1 LSGVTVPPFDLGTGG
16 LLLDAVRAVAVAGL
30 LSTFGSSR
38 FLLGRSRSAEERA
51 IRRVGWVSLGVAA
64 AGLIAWVVLES
75 ATLAG
80 WDQAFAALPEVLWN
94 TEFGHLAGWQVLG
107 LAIVAVGLACRFG
120 WLAAMAAGIAVVL
133 EAGRLHA
140 WAMQP
145 SLTPLL
151 VSEALHLLAAG
162 AWLGGLLPLR
172 IVVRGAPVD
181 EAIAASH
188 RFSRMATVAV
198 LVLAATAAWQAW
210 QLSGGWPGLAGTAF
224 GWMEIAKIALFLALL
239 ACAGVN
245 RFRFTPALAGADPAR
260 ARRGLGR
267 SITVET
273 GFGLLVVF
281 AAAVLTSLP
290 PGMHIQPV
298 WPFPMRPS
306 LTIVDADPGFRL
318 EVADA
323 VLAMVGALA
332 LIGLGIVVRW
342 IRWIAWLAAVVIAW
356 FALPHFDLLFV
367 EAYPTSFYRSPTGFA
382 ATSIADGAALYPQHC
397 ATCHG
402 AEGRGDGPA
411 ARGLRIPPA
420 DLTAEHLWAHS
431 DGEMFWWLSHGIV
444 SAEGEVAMPGFSG
457 TLSDDQIWHLI
468 DYVRANNAGL
478 TERTTG
484 AWTPPVQAP
493 GLNATCAEGR
503 TVTLAALRGKVVR
516 VVFGASSPPSLPPN
530 TGAATILLPPPDTP
544 APPEDCVARD
554 PAAARAYAIVTGS
567 RDRPP
572 AGTEILIDANGW
584 LRAVVTPGEEG
595 ELAAEIERIA
605 AAPLPPGAGGME
617 QMHHH

>member
-1 LSGVTVPPFDLGTGG
+1 VTLPPFDLGTGG

-30 LSTFGSSR
+30 LSAFGSLV
-38 FLLGRSRSAEERA
+38 FLLGQGRSSVERA
-51 IRRVGWVSLGVAA
+51 IRRLGWASLAVAA
-64 AGLIAWVVLES
+64 AGLIVWVVLES

-80 WDQAFAALPEVLWN
+80 WDRAFVALPEVLWS
-94 TEFGHLAGWQVLG
+94 TEFGHLAGWQG
-107 LAIVAVGLACRFG
+107 LALAVAAVTLACRLN
-120 WLAAMAAGIAVVL
+120 WLAATAAGIAVVL

-145 SLTPLL
+145 SITPLL

-172 IVVRGAPVD
+172 IVVRGSPLD
-181 EAIAASH
+181 EAIAASR

-198 LVLAATAAWQAW
+198 LALAGTAFWQGW
-210 QLSGGWPGLAGTAF
+210 VLSGGWPGLAGTAF
-224 GWMEIAKIALFLALL
+224 GWMELVKLVLFLALL
-239 ACAGVN
+239 ACAGFN
-245 RFRFTPALAGADPAR
+245 RFRFTPALAGAESAR
-260 ARRGLGR
+260 GRRALGR
-267 SITVET
+267 SIAVET
-273 GFGLLVVF
+273 AFGVLVVC

-306 LTIVDADPGFRL
+306 LTSVDADPGFRR

-323 VLAMVGALA
+323 VLATVGALV

-342 IRWIAWLAAVVIAW
+342 IRWIAWLAAAVIAW

-397 ATCHG
+397 ASCHG
-402 AEGRGDGPA
+402 SEGRGDGPA

-431 DGEMFWWLSHGIV
+431 DGELFWWLSHGIV
-444 SAEGEVAMPGFSG
+444 SAEGEVAMPGFAG
-457 TLSDDQIWHLI
+457 TLSDEQIWHLI
-468 DYVRANNAGL
+468 DYVRANNAGI

-484 AWTPPVQAP
+484 AWTTPVQAP
-493 GLNATCAEGR
+493 GLTATCADGR
-503 TVTLAALRGKVVR
+503 TLTLAALRGQVVR
-516 VVFGASSPPSLPPN
+516 VVFGASPAPLPQHV
-530 TGAATILLPPPDTP
+530 AATTILLVPPDAP
-544 APPEDCVARD
+544 APSKHCVARD

-567 RDRPP
+567 RDPLTV
-572 AGTEILIDANGW
+572 GTEILIDANGW
-584 LRAVVTPGEEG
+584 LRAALAPGEEG
-595 ELAAEIERIA
+595 ELAAEVDRIA
-605 AAPLPPGAGGME
+605 AAPLPPEAGGME
-617 QMHHH
+617 HMHHH

>member
-1 LSGVTVPPFDLGTGG
+1 MTLPPFELGTGG

-30 LSTFGSSR
+30 LSAFGSLL
-38 FLLGRSRSAEERA
+38 FLLGQGRSSVERP
-51 IRRVGWVSLGVAA
+51 IRHVGWASLAVAA
-64 AGLIAWVVLES
+64 AGLIVWVVLES

-94 TEFGHLAGWQVLG
+94 TEFGHLAGWQALA
-107 LAIVAVGLACRFG
+107 LAIAAIGLACRFG
-120 WLAAMAAGIAVVL
+120 WLAATAAGVGVIL
-133 EAGRLHA
+133 ETGRLHA

-145 SLTPLL
+145 SITPLL

-172 IVVRGAPVD
+172 IVVRSAPLD
-181 EAIAASH
+181 EAIAASR

-198 LVLAATAAWQAW
+198 LVLAATAFWQGW
-210 QLSGGWPGLAGTAF
+210 VLSGGWPGLAGTAF
-224 GWMEIAKIALFLALL
+224 GWMELAKLVLFLALL
-239 ACAGVN
+239 ACAGFN
-245 RFRFTPALAGADPAR
+245 RFRFTPALAGADAAR
-260 ARRGLGR
+260 GRRALGR
-267 SITVET
+267 SIAIET
-273 GFGLLVVF
+273 ALGVLVVC

-290 PGMHIQPV
+290 PGMHVQPV

-306 LTIVDADPGFRL
+306 LTIVNADPGFRR

-323 VLAMVGALA
+323 VLAMVGALV
-332 LIGLGIVVRW
+332 LVGLGIVVRW

-367 EAYPTSFYRSPTGFA
+367 EAYPTSFYHSPTGFA

-397 ATCHG
+397 ASCHG

-457 TLSDDQIWHLI
+457 TLTDQQIWHLI
-468 DYVRANNAGL
+468 DYVRANNAGI

-493 GLNATCAEGR
+493 GLNASCPEGR
-503 TVTLAALRGKVVR
+503 TLTLAALRGQVVR
-516 VVFGASSPPSLPPN
+516 VVFGASPFPQPQHAS
-530 TGAATILLPPPDTP
+530 AATILLVPPDAP
-544 APPEDCVARD
+544 APPEYCIARD

-572 AGTEILIDANGW
+572 VGTEILIDANGW
-584 LRAVVTPGEEG
+584 LRAALAPGEEG
-595 ELAAEIERIA
+595 ELAAEIKRIA
-605 AAPLPPGAGGME
+605 AAPLPPHAGGME
-617 QMHHH
+617 NMHHH

>member
-1 LSGVTVPPFDLGTGG
+1 
-16 LLLDAVRAVAVAGL
+16 
-30 LSTFGSSR
+30 
-38 FLLGRSRSAEERA
+38 
-51 IRRVGWVSLGVAA
+51 
-64 AGLIAWVVLES
+64 
-75 ATLAG
+75 
-80 WDQAFAALPEVLWN
+80 
-94 TEFGHLAGWQVLG
+94 
-107 LAIVAVGLACRFG
+107 
-120 WLAAMAAGIAVVL
+120 
-133 EAGRLHA
+133 
-140 WAMQP
+140 
-145 SLTPLL
+145 
-151 VSEALHLLAAG
+151 
-162 AWLGGLLPLR
+162 
-172 IVVRGAPVD
+172 
-181 EAIAASH
+181 
-188 RFSRMATVAV
+188 
-198 LVLAATAAWQAW
+198 
-210 QLSGGWPGLAGTAF
+210 
-224 GWMEIAKIALFLALL
+224 
-239 ACAGVN
+239 
-245 RFRFTPALAGADPAR
+245 
-260 ARRGLGR
+260 
-267 SITVET
+267 
-273 GFGLLVVF
+273 
-281 AAAVLTSLP
+281 
-290 PGMHIQPV
+290 MHVQPV

-306 LTIVDADPGFRL
+306 LAIVDADPGFRL

-397 ATCHG
+397 ASCHG

-468 DYVRANNAGL
+468 DYVRANNAGI

-516 VVFGASSPPSLPPN
+516 VVFGANSPPPLPPDARA
-530 TGAATILLPPPDTP
+530 TTILLPPPGSS
-544 APPEDCVARD
+544 APEGCVARD

-584 LRAVVTPGEEG
+584 LRAVLRPGEESD
-595 ELAAEIERIA
+595 LAAEIKRIA
-605 AAPLPPGAGGME
+605 AAPLPPEAGGME